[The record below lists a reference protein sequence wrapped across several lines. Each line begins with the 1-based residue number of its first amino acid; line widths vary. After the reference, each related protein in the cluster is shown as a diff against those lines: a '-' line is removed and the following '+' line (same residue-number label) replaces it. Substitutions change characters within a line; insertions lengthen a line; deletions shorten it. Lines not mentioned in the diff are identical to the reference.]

1 MLTKK
6 FTTNFEM
13 EIYDILRNYSS
24 RDVNIMISGGSIL
37 KVLENINYERINT
50 ENWKIFFADERLE
63 SEDTNLAAANYLL
76 TKLRCKV
83 TPFQST
89 CLYSD
94 LFKNIVI
101 DLAILGIGED
111 GHIASL
117 FPNSYTLKS
126 KEYFISIDDSPKLPP
141 KRNTITVKFIN
152 DKINKLIFLL
162 PPSNGKIKDV
172 KQPHFSILE
181 KIKLPFTIF
190 LVNKDITK

>member
-1 MLTKK
+1 
-6 FTTNFEM
+6 
-13 EIYDILRNYSS
+13 
-24 RDVNIMISGGSIL
+24 
-37 KVLENINYERINT
+37 
-50 ENWKIFFADERLE
+50 
-63 SEDTNLAAANYLL
+63 
-76 TKLRCKV
+76 
-83 TPFQST
+83 
-89 CLYSD
+89 
-94 LFKNIVI
+94 
-101 DLAILGIGED
+101 
-111 GHIASL
+111 
-117 FPNSYTLKS
+117 S